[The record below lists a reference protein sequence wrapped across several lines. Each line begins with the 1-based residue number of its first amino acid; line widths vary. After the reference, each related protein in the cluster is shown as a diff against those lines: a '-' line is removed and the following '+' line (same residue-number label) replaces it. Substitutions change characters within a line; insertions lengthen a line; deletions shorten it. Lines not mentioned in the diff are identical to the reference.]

1 MLLYAIPPPYIHL
14 SQPVVIGLA
23 CHMQRKE
30 DGCHEGHTAAVDSAQ
45 DLLLIRP
52 QLQVVD

>member
-1 MLLYAIPPPYIHL
+1 MLLYAIPPPYIYL

-52 QLQVVD
+52 QLHVVD